1 MPCLTVTGI
10 SGLPNDLAM
19 AGNVIY
25 KDMTMRCSMRLPP
38 TLAWEKANEILKEKL
53 TQTSSDSFGA
63 KLEYTLVD

>member
-1 MPCLTVTGI
+1 
-10 SGLPNDLAM
+10 M